1 VPNTWGRATVAERL
15 RLCAISVDLDEVH
28 HYYAIHG
35 LGAAPPAVANA
46 VYARALPRFEELAAA
61 QGVPLTLFVV
71 GSDLAR
77 AESGALLRRLAGQG
91 HELGNHTFDHHYDL
105 SRRPV
110 EQIEAQIEL
119 ANAAIA
125 EHAGQRPTGFRAPGY
140 VMSDAVYRAVGA
152 TGMAYSSSLF
162 PCPYYYAAKLAVL
175 GALRL
180 GGKASSSIIDR
191 PGVLSAPTGPY
202 RVGEPYHRRG
212 SGVLELPI
220 QVTPRLR
227 LPFFGT
233 VLTALGPTLARRMA
247 GGLVGQE
254 LINLELHGV
263 DLLDQSDGLMELAPH
278 QVDLRLSLER
288 KRAVL
293 AEVIDVLRRA
303 GYAFVRLDEAAR
315 RFATR

>member
-1 VPNTWGRATVAERL
+1 VSDRL
-15 RLCAISVDLDEVH
+15 RLCAISVDLDEIH

-35 LGAAPPAVANA
+35 LGAAPPAAAHA
-46 VYARALPRFEELAAA
+46 VYTRALPRFEELAAA
-61 QGVPLTLFVV
+61 QRVPLTLFVV

-77 AESGALLRRLAGQG
+77 PESGAVLRRFAAQG

-140 VMSDAVYRAVGA
+140 VMSDAVYRAVRA

-175 GALRL
+175 AALRL
-180 GGKASSSIIDR
+180 GGKASSSIVDR
-191 PGVLSAPTGPY
+191 PGVLTAPTTPF
-202 RVGEPYHRRG
+202 RVGELYYRAG
-212 SGVLELPI
+212 AGVLELPI

-233 VLTALGPTLARRMA
+233 VLTGLGPKLARRMA
-247 GGLVGQE
+247 SGLVGQE

-263 DLLDQSDGLMELAPH
+263 DLLDERDGLMDLAPH
-278 QVDLRLSLER
+278 QVDLRLSLAR
-288 KRAVL
+288 KQSVL
-293 AEVIDVLRRA
+293 LEVIDVLRRA

-315 RFATR
+315 HFASR

>member
-1 VPNTWGRATVAERL
+1 VSERL
-15 RLCAISVDLDEVH
+15 RLCAISVDLDEIH

-35 LGAAPPAVANA
+35 LGAAPAATGHA

-61 QGVPLTLFVV
+61 QRIPLTLFVV
-71 GSDLAR
+71 GSDLTR
-77 AESGALLRRLAGQG
+77 PESGTTLRRLALQG

-105 SRRPV
+105 SRRPL

-140 VMSDAVYRAVGA
+140 VMSDTVYRAVHA

-162 PCPYYYAAKLAVL
+162 PCPSYYAAKLAVL
-175 GALRL
+175 ATLRL
-180 GGKASSSIIDR
+180 AGKASSSIVDR

-202 RVGEPYHRRG
+202 RVGEPYYRAG
-212 SGVLELPI
+212 TGVLELPI

-233 VLTALGPTLARRMA
+233 VLTGLGPRLARRMA
-247 GGLVGQE
+247 SGLVGQE

-263 DLLDQSDGLMELAPH
+263 DLLDADDGLEDLAPH

-288 KRAVL
+288 KWSVL
-293 AEVIDVLRRA
+293 TEVIDVLRRA

-315 RFATR
+315 RFAAR

>member
-1 VPNTWGRATVAERL
+1 MSEAL
-15 RLCAISVDLDEVH
+15 RLCAVSVDLDEIH

-35 LGAAPPAVANA
+35 LGAPPPAAAHA
-46 VYARALPRFEELAAA
+46 VYDRGLARFEQLAAA
-61 QGVPLTLFVV
+61 SRVPLTFFVV

-77 AESGALLRRLAGQG
+77 PQNGALLSRLAAQG

-105 SRRPV
+105 SRLPV

-125 EHAGQRPTGFRAPGY
+125 EHTGQRPTGFRAPGY
-140 VMSDAVYRAVGA
+140 VMSDAVYRAVSS

-162 PCPYYYAAKLAVL
+162 PCPYYYAVKLAVL

-180 GGKASSSIIDR
+180 GGKASSSIVDR
-191 PGVLSAPTGPY
+191 PGVLSAPTRPY
-202 RVGEPYHRRG
+202 RVGEPYYRPG
-212 SGVLELPI
+212 AGVLELPI

-233 VLTALGPTLARRMA
+233 VLTGLGPGLARRMA
-247 GGLVGQE
+247 SGLVGEE

-263 DLLDQSDGLMELAPH
+263 DLLDDSDGLGDLTPH
-278 QVDLRLSLER
+278 QLDLRLSLGR
-288 KRAVL
+288 KWAVL
-293 AEVIDVLRRA
+293 TEVIEVLRSS
-303 GYAFVRLDEAAR
+303 GYSFVRLDEAAR
-315 RFATR
+315 RFAAR